1 MFVLIHLF
9 RVFLPSD
16 SVCDTEFASNMTFK
30 AVTSIINFYIPTACM
45 ICLYVRI
52 FMAIKQRSNDIAK
65 FGAYTAS
72 GGQPAAAAAIQN
84 PNRGPN
90 KQQLMVDNKQILVG
104 GGRKQD
110 EECKERSLDH
120 RSK

>member
-1 MFVLIHLF
+1 M
-9 RVFLPSD
+9 
-16 SVCDTEFASNMTFK
+16 CDTEFASNMTFK

-84 PNRGPN
+84 NRAGP
-90 KQQLMVDNKQILVG
+90 KQQLMDNKQILE
-104 GGRKQD
+104 RKQD

>member
-1 MFVLIHLF
+1 M
-9 RVFLPSD
+9 
-16 SVCDTEFASNMTFK
+16 CDTEFASNMTFK

-84 PNRGPN
+84 NRAGP
-90 KQQLMVDNKQILVG
+90 KQQQLMDNKQILVG